1 MAKETKKYDEDYLNG
16 LIAKAKKSWEGVD
29 VDSFISELRDDL
41 TDKEVVEKLSKEV
54 TSHIIEQIKS
64 NMNTITVKCRDLMV
78 GDWVTNE
85 HGLPAQ
91 IINVDNLCAFTI
103 FGGNEDDEGEPW
115 VFDDKDC
122 QPCAIEITEEL
133 LEANGWDVCRYK
145 FDEDDIPLSC
155 DKEEKGNCLE
165 WVRGT
170 LSIWIA
176 YEENSDGAYPDI
188 LIPCKYVHQLQQVLR
203 LAGMTELANNFK
215 VK

>member
-1 MAKETKKYDEDYLNG
+1 MGRYNEDYLNG

-29 VDSFISELRDDL
+29 VDSFMNNLRDME
-41 TDKEVVEKLSKEV
+41 T
-54 TSHIIEQIKS
+54 IKC
-64 NMNTITVKCRDLMV
+64 KDLMY
-78 GDWVTNE
+78 GDWCRNGHGFPMQITNVGE
-85 HGLPAQ
+85 DYAYATFDGL
-91 IINVDNLCAFTI
+91 
-103 FGGNEDDEGEPW
+103 EGDPW
-115 VFDDKDC
+115 EFDDKDC
-122 QPCAIEITEEL
+122 QPSPIEITEEL

-176 YEENSDGAYPDI
+176 YEENSDGVYADI
-188 LIPCKYVHQLQQVLR
+188 LVPCKYVHQLQQVLR
-203 LAGMTELANNFK
+203 LAGMTDMANNFK